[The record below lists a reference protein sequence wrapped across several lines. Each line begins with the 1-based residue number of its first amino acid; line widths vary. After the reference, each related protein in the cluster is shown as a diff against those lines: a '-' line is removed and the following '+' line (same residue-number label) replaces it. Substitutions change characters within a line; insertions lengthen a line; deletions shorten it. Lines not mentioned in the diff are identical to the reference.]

1 MKRQITARQA
11 VDSAD
16 AYIDGEDRREVVGR
30 YKNPMCLSYLGHEE
44 LSVKRA
50 VEEKQCKKH

>member
-1 MKRQITARQA
+1 MKRQIAAWQA

-16 AYIDGEDRREVVGR
+16 AYVGGEDRKEVVGG
-30 YKNPMCLSYLGHEE
+30 YKDLMRLSHLGHKE
-44 LSVKRA
+44 LRVKRA